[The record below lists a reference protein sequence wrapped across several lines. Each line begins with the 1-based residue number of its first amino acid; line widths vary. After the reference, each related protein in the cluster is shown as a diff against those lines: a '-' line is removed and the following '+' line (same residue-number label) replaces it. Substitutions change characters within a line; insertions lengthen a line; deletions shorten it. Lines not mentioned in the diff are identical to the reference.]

1 MIFKSKARAFESATA
16 DQLQCW
22 APGQAC
28 RVAAGW
34 TVISSWRPLHVGQ
47 YGILELA

>member
-1 MIFKSKARAFESATA
+1 MIFKSKARAIESAKV
-16 DQLQCW
+16 DQLRGW

-34 TVISSWRPLHVGQ
+34 TVISSWTPLRVGQ
-47 YGILELA
+47 FGILELA